1 MIDLT
6 PDEVA
11 SWLARAGKTSEEK
24 VALVVDMAI
33 LIPLIEEY
41 AEQSGREA
49 YDEGYDDGKDEG
61 SGDGYD
67 EGFNNGYERGF
78 EEGRDSVG
86 D

>member
-1 MIDLT
+1 MIELT
-6 PDEVA
+6 ADEVA
-11 SWLARAGKTSEEK
+11 SWLARAGKISEEK

-41 AEQSGREA
+41 GEQKGREG
-49 YDEGYDDGKDEG
+49 YNDGYDDGKDEG

-78 EEGRDSVG
+78 EDGRDSVE